1 MSVRANQANQLKS
14 SAFRI
19 DKDLADDTE
28 AVLSEEERAN
38 LRFLKAPT
46 NLYRWTNKFSLWV
59 ASARHV
65 MIWSMIKA
73 QSDFRLGF
81 FVLHIFK

>member
-46 NLYRWTNKFSLWV
+46 NLYR
-59 ASARHV
+59 
-65 MIWSMIKA
+65 
-73 QSDFRLGF
+73 
-81 FVLHIFK
+81 